1 MSQKEK
7 TTLSHK
13 IFTVVGIILCIILIP
28 VLITNITLVIKSY
41 TAPDDVPSIGGYM
54 PMIVL
59 TDSMHPEIKGGDL
72 VVIKSVDAEDIKVG
86 DVITFFDPNSKSKT
100 TTTHRVIEIKTVDG
114 ELTFVTQ
121 GDANSGADGDI
132 PATNL
137 VGLYQFRVPL
147 MGKVAMFMQ
156 TTVGLVICVVVPLLL
171 FVGYDVIRRRKYEKV
186 KQSDTDA
193 LLKELEALKA
203 AAAAKTES
211 ESEPSSTTEE

>member
-7 TTLSHK
+7 TTVSHK
-13 IFTVVGIILCIILIP
+13 ILSVIGIILCVILIP
-28 VLITNITLVIKSY
+28 VLITNVTLVIKSY
-41 TAPDDVPSIGGYM
+41 TAPDEVPSVGGYM

-59 TDSMHPEIKGGDL
+59 TDSMYPEIKGGDL
-72 VVIKSVDAEDIKVG
+72 VVIKSVDAEQIKERDI
-86 DVITFFDPNSKSKT
+86 ITFFDPKSDGKI

-132 PATNL
+132 PAANL

-147 MGKVAMFMQ
+147 MGRVAMFMQ
-156 TTVGLVICVVVPLLL
+156 TTVGLVVCVVVPLLL
-171 FVGYDVIRRRKYEKV
+171 FVGYDIIRRRKYEKV

-211 ESEPSSTTEE
+211 ESDPSSTTEE